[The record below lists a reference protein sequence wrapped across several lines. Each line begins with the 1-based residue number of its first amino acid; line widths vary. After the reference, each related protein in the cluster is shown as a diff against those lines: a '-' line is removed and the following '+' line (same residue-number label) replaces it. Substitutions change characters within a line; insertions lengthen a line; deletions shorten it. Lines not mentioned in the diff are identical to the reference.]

1 LGTEGLLTFM
11 PNVKWTTFSEINP
24 EREYFA
30 FANVGERKSVWSYF
44 SLLLGAQ
51 KVAKQLEMTKGAIGI
66 TGRLGFLNKK
76 LVVVG
81 VFESEDALNEFAH
94 SGQHASC
101 MEKTKSMVKVM
112 KCVKW
117 SVLGSNLPPTVEDA
131 ISRANAT

>member
-1 LGTEGLLTFM
+1 LVAKEILTFM

-44 SLLLGAQ
+44 SLLMGAQ
-51 KVAKQLEMTKGAIGI
+51 KVAKQLEATKGAIGI

-81 VFESEDALNEFAH
+81 VFENEAALNEFAH

-101 MEKTKSMVKVM
+101 MEKTKSKLKTL

-117 SVLGSNLPPTVEDA
+117 TVLGSKLPPRIEDA
-131 ISRANAT
+131 INRAKAT